1 VRGTLTVNTLTAND
15 IARGTGGSVEQ
26 PGRDGARGV
35 STDSRSLREGE
46 LFVALRGPRF
56 DAHEHVGEALRR
68 GAWGAM
74 VEEGA
79 WRDGK
84 VNGRA
89 SEFPGRAIISVGDTA
104 RALGDLAAW
113 HRSRLDIKVIAITG
127 SNGKTTTKEM
137 TASIAG
143 RRWNTHKT
151 EGNFNNLIG
160 LPLTVLGLDETH
172 EAAVLEMGM
181 NRRGE
186 IGRLARIAR
195 PDVGVVTNV
204 GPAHLEHLGTLEAV
218 AAAKGE
224 LIETLGSGATAVLNA
239 DDQRVAALASSFPGR
254 VITFGLGPDAVFR
267 ALEIRGGEGGV
278 SFTLSSPS
286 GTGDISLPFP
296 GEHNVRNALAAA
308 AAAFALGAGLDVITE
323 GLAAVRPLP
332 MRFALHS
339 YLDGIRVVNDAYNA
353 NPDSMES
360 ALRSLRVMES
370 RGRRAAVL
378 GDMLE
383 LGEESPGAHRR
394 LGAAAAASSLD
405 LLVTVGRFA
414 EETARGAVEA
424 GLPREKVVMVPDCG
438 GAADALGVWLG
449 PGDLVLVKG
458 SRGVALEEV
467 LRLLESEG
475 KLREN

>member
-1 VRGTLTVNTLTAND
+1 
-15 IARGTGGSVEQ
+15 
-26 PGRDGARGV
+26 V

-56 DAHEHVGEALRR
+56 DAHDHVGEAFGR

-74 VEEGA
+74 VEERA

-84 VNGRA
+84 VNRQV
-89 SEFPGRAIISVGDTA
+89 SDFPGRAIISVGDTA

-113 HRSRLDIKVIAITG
+113 YRSRLDLKVIGITG

-143 RRWNTHKT
+143 RRWKVHKT

-172 EAAVLEMGM
+172 EVAVLEMGM

-186 IGRLARIAR
+186 IRRLAQIAR
-195 PDVGVVTNV
+195 PDVGVVTNA
-204 GPAHLEHLGTLEAV
+204 GLAHLEHLGSIEAV

-224 LIETLGSGATAVLNA
+224 LIETLGPGATAVLNA
-239 DDQRVAALASSFPGR
+239 DDRRVAALAVSFPGR
-254 VITFGLGPDAVFR
+254 VITFGLGPGADFR
-267 ALEIRGGEGGV
+267 ALEIRGGEGGD
-278 SFTLSSPS
+278 SFTLSSPL
-286 GTGDISLPFP
+286 GTRDISLPLP

-308 AAAFALGAGLDVITE
+308 AAAFALGAGLDVIGE
-323 GLAAVRPLP
+323 GLAAVRPVP

-360 ALRSLRVMES
+360 ALRSLKMMQS
-370 RGRRAAVL
+370 RGRHAAVL

-394 LGAAAAASSLD
+394 LGKEAAAASLD
-405 LLVTVGRFA
+405 LLVAVGRFA
-414 EETARGAVEA
+414 EETVRGAVEA
-424 GLPREKVVMVPDCG
+424 GLPRERIVVVPDCR
-438 GAADALGVWLG
+438 GAAEALGAWLG
-449 PGDLVLVKG
+449 PGDLVLLKG

-467 LRLLESEG
+467 LGLLESEG
-475 KLREN
+475 ILREN